1 MTGRSSF
8 LQSPE
13 PIEQIPVKPAV
24 VDPLKSADTS
34 PNKPVMT
41 IETEDIE
48 RPDDMP
54 EVAEVQTPTA
64 LTHGRREPEE
74 EFFFLAILY
83 FLSQYP

>member
-24 VDPLKSADTS
+24 VDPLKSNDCS

-48 RPDDMP
+48 RPDEFTEVP
-54 EVAEVQTPTA
+54 EVITP
-64 LTHGRREPEE
+64 
-74 EFFFLAILY
+74 
-83 FLSQYP
+83 